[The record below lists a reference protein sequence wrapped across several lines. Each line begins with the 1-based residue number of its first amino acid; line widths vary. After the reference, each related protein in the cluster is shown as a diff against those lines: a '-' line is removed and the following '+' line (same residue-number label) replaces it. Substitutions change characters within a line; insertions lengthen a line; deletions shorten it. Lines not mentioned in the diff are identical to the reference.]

1 MIHNFPENHIELCEV
16 PNHPQDSERGSRE
29 VKLTKE
35 LWIEKEDF
43 EVNPQPKFFR
53 LFPGNQVRLRYGFVI
68 ECTGYEVD
76 DQGNVI
82 KVFCDYLPDTKS
94 GTPGSDAVKVK
105 GNIHWVSAQFS
116 TSVVIRNYDR
126 LFHSDNPNE
135 AENFLEDI
143 NKNSI
148 QIGHAICEE
157 HINHSSCGDQ
167 FQFERHGY
175 YIVDPDSNP
184 KNITF
189 NRTATLRDVWQK

>member
-1 MIHNFPENHIELCEV
+1 M
-16 PNHPQDSERGSRE
+16 
-29 VKLTKE
+29 
-35 LWIEKEDF
+35 
-43 EVNPQPKFFR
+43 
-53 LFPGNQVRLRYGFVI
+53 RLRYGFVI

-105 GNIHWVSAQFS
+105 GNIHWVSAEFS
-116 TSVVIRNYDR
+116 TTAVIRNYDR
-126 LFHSDNPNE
+126 LFNSDNPNE